1 MKRSYYLFI
10 LAVLTAFSSCKK
22 DGFGPLT
29 DSVAPIPV
37 TITNAM
43 PSRPEP
49 TISVSRATGIIS
61 IKLAIPS
68 TSGRTIKE
76 ITRVSATTTP
86 TAVQGTVGLYN
97 TAPIAAT
104 GTTVE
109 FTSILSEYITKGRPV
124 IVALPL
130 ANNVELANRF
140 YFLITLDNSQTI
152 VTRPIRLF
160 LVE

>member
-10 LAVLTAFSSCKK
+10 LTVLMAFSSCKK

-29 DSVAPIPV
+29 DSVATIPV

-43 PSRPEP
+43 ASRPEP
-49 TISVSRATGIIS
+49 TVSVSKATGIIS
-61 IKLAIPS
+61 IQLAIPS

-86 TAVQGTVGLYN
+86 TAVQGTTGLYN
-97 TAPIAAT
+97 TAPIPAS
-104 GTTVE
+104 GTSVE
-109 FTSILSEYITKGRPV
+109 FTSTLAQYTAKTGKAI
-124 IVALPL
+124 AA

-140 YFLITLDNSQTI
+140 YFLITLDNNQTI
-152 VTRPIRLF
+152 VTRPVRVF
-160 LVE
+160 VVQ